1 VGASVTFEPKQITV
15 EPGAAATIHVK
26 VQNTGQVVDQFLI
39 DVVGD
44 AAPWAKAEPPTLSLL
59 PGREGTAVITIVP
72 PRDARTGAGER
83 PLGIRVQSHE
93 DPEGSVVEEGTISL
107 GAFAETTAELLP
119 RNSRGHRRARHEVA
133 VDNRGNAPLQVSITA
148 GDPDKLLAFRVV
160 PEQLVVAPG
169 NAGFAHVRVRARKLF
184 WTGPPRQAPF
194 HVVVQPA
201 GQAPITVEGAFVQ
214 AGILAGWVLPALGA
228 AAALALVAA
237 GLWFLV
243 LKPAV
248 QSAAKAA
255 VAQPLAEQSSAIAD
269 IKKQGGGTT
278 PPGGG
283 TATPGA
289 TPGPGGGDGPL
300 GKPFNKRLVLG
311 TTSSTYEVPDKAT
324 LSVTDMIF
332 QNPLA
337 QKGTLTVKRNGDTLL
352 VVSLE
357 NFRDLDYHFVAPLT
371 FNAKDKLVVD
381 FNCGAGC
388 NAAVFVNGYQKGP

>member
-1 VGASVTFEPKQITV
+1 VGASVTFEPRQVTV

-44 AAPWAKAEPPTLSLL
+44 AGPWAKAEPPSLSLL
-59 PGREGTAVITIVP
+59 PDREGTTVITIVP

-93 DPEGSVVEEGTISL
+93 DPEGSVVEEGTISV
-107 GAFAETTAELLP
+107 GAFSETTAELLP

-133 VDNRGNAPLQVSITA
+133 VDNRGNAALQVSITA
-148 GDPDKLLAFRVV
+148 ADPDKLLAFKVV

-201 GQAPITVEGAFVQ
+201 GQPPITVEGAFVQ

-228 AAALALVAA
+228 LAAVALVAA

-269 IKKQGGGTT
+269 IKKQGGGTS
-278 PPGGG
+278 PPGSG

-289 TPGPGGGDGPL
+289 TPGPGGGDNQL
-300 GKPFNKRLVLG
+300 GKSFNKRLVPG
-311 TTSSTYEVPDKAT
+311 TGSTYEVPDKAT

-332 QNPLA
+332 ENPNA
-337 QKGTLTVKRNGDTLL
+337 EKGILRIKRNNDILL
-352 VVSLE
+352 VVNLD

-371 FNAKDKLVVD
+371 FNAKDKLVIE
-381 FNCGAGC
+381 FQCGSCG